1 MISCGRYSQMFM
13 ALLEESAVL
22 NKVYRTTSNTQSLQN
37 VFTYK
42 SGSAELLP
50 TRWSSTEVVDL
61 NYQVLA
67 TITEFLFKHLPSSFI

>member
-50 TRWSSTEVVDL
+50 TR
-61 NYQVLA
+61 
-67 TITEFLFKHLPSSFI
+67 